1 MTTQRASGVIAETLI
16 AEIRDGQIAPDAP
29 LPTERELGERFGA
42 SRPTVREAFA
52 QMQLRGYL
60 KTQTGHRPRAAT
72 PSLEGVLTA
81 AGDHL
86 RDVLGDDESR
96 AHLEQMRQFIES
108 GAARQAAMH
117 ADNIRITRIRSALD
131 RNFEAIGTPDFA
143 ATDIAFHR
151 ALVTVIDNP
160 VILALHDM
168 FVSGMLARRAPTDDP
183 ARYDRIAYEEHRAI
197 YEAVLAGD
205 VVTATDVMDRHLAR
219 SYRARLKAPR
229 STGMDLPPEGD

>member
-1 MTTQRASGVIAETLI
+1 
-16 AEIRDGQIAPDAP
+16 
-29 LPTERELGERFGA
+29 
-42 SRPTVREAFA
+42 
-52 QMQLRGYL
+52 
-60 KTQTGHRPRAAT
+60 
-72 PSLEGVLTA
+72 
-81 AGDHL
+81 
-86 RDVLGDDESR
+86 
-96 AHLEQMRQFIES
+96 MRQFIES

-143 ATDIAFHR
+143 SSDIAFHR